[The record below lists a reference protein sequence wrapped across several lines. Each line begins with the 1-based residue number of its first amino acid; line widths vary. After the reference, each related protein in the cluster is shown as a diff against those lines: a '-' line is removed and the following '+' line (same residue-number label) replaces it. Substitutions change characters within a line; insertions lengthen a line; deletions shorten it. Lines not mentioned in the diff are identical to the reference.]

1 MGFSIINQPLWG
13 TPIDGHP
20 HIGLA
25 VPGRMAPGS
34 YELTFGDERQTQSTV
49 GFFDGRMGTRKWRK
63 FYIWKIMDIYIY
75 VLKRNIE
82 IHRIDCLYMI

>member
-1 MGFSIINQPLWG
+1 
-13 TPIDGHP
+13 
-20 HIGLA
+20 
-25 VPGRMAPGS
+25 MAPGS

-49 GFFDGRMGTRKWRK
+49 GFFDGRMGTRKWRR
-63 FYIWKIMDIYIY
+63 FCIWKIMEIY